1 MRFVIWGMANKSRC
15 KRKRLQRTITHMHSS
30 QKTLTKNFRFIC
42 IYVYIGYSCLY
53 IDLTK
58 LIKVFSTIN
67 SPSLPKL
74 VWFIITRYHQNY
86 NGAMHIV
93 LDKISREA

>member
-1 MRFVIWGMANKSRC
+1 MGYGKQNL
-15 KRKRLQRTITHMHSS
+15 LQKEEAAENYHAHAHSS
-30 QKTLTKNFRFIC
+30 QKTLTTNFRFIC

-58 LIKVFSTIN
+58 HIKVFSTIN
-67 SPSLPKL
+67 SLSLPKL